1 MRNPGE
7 IERRTQNRVVR
18 RFQKDLGY
26 DYLGNWTDRSG
37 NQNVEDDIVLR
48 WLVEAQGYDKALSKR
63 ALREVKRAAGDTG
76 RSLYD
81 RNRDVYQML
90 RYGVSIK
97 PEAGEVAETLLL
109 IDWDNPERNQFAVA
123 EEVTVLGQGRG
134 ASTKRPDV
142 VLYVNGIA
150 LAVLELKR
158 STVSVSEGIRQNID
172 SQKRE
177 FIGHFFSTV
186 QFVMAGNDTEGLR
199 YGVVE
204 TREKYYLTW
213 KEASAEE
220 NPLDRD
226 LLLLCEKKRF
236 LELIHDFML
245 FDQGVKKVAR
255 HNQYFAVR
263 KAQPFVERREGGI
276 IWHAQGSGKS
286 LTMVWLAKWIR
297 EHDPAARVLIITDR
311 IELDGQIEGVF
322 LGVGEKIVRTKS
334 GPDLIARLGE
344 TTPWLMCSLI
354 HKFASGVEG
363 EDEGALAEYLA
374 EIKKAASAGFAPKG
388 NLFVFVDECHRT
400 QSGDLHDAMKA
411 LMPDATFIG
420 FTGTPLLKTDKKRS
434 IEVFGPYIHTYKFDE
449 AVADKVILDLRYEAR
464 DIEQAMTSQDKIDQW
479 FELKT
484 RGLTEFA
491 KARLKRRW
499 GTLSELFSSQSRLER
514 IVADVLMDMEERDR
528 FVSGRGNAL
537 LVCDSIYEACKVFEL
552 FTQKGLRGKVGI
564 VTSYEPTPASVK
576 GEDSGEGE
584 TERLHEYAIYRRM
597 LADWFNEPEDVAV
610 TKSDVYEDEVK
621 AKFLKEPGQMKLLV
635 VVDKLLTGFDAPPAT
650 YLYIDKQMQ
659 NHGLFQAVCRV
670 NRLDDEDKDYGY
682 IIDYK
687 GLFPDL
693 EGAVRD
699 YTSGALDGYDAADV
713 TGLLKDRFTD
723 GRKRLEEAREAV
735 KALCEPVEVPRDSA
749 AYLRYFCSAD
759 MTDAA
764 LVKANEPSRIA
775 LYKLVG
781 GLIRAYANIASE
793 LEGAGYSTTEA
804 AAIEAEVDLYEKVR
818 TEVRLASGDYIDL
831 KMYEPAMRHLIDT
844 YIRSEDSR
852 KVSAFDDMS
861 LVGLIAARG
870 PEAVKALPEGIAA
883 SPDPTSDTITMNVR
897 KVIIDQNPINPRY
910 YERMSAL
917 LDGLL
922 DQRRRAAIS
931 YREFLEKISVL
942 ARQVIEGPS
951 PEAYPAALDSP
962 AKRALYDNL
971 GKNEALA
978 VAVDAGVEQAS
989 QDGWRANAIK
999 TRRVENAIRAALR
1012 AGMAPGGQVDED
1024 EVMRILSLVTSRD
1037 EY

>member
-7 IERRTQNRVVR
+7 VERRTQNRIVR

-26 DYLGNWTDRSG
+26 AYLGNWTDRPD
-37 NQNVEDDIVLR
+37 NQNIEDAAVLR
-48 WLVEAQGYDKALSKR
+48 WLIDHQGYDQALANR
-63 ALREVKRAAGDTG
+63 ALRSLKRAAGDTA

-81 RNRDVYQML
+81 RNRVVYEML
-90 RYGVSIK
+90 RYGISVR
-97 PEAGEVAETLLL
+97 PEAGEVAETLWL
-109 IDWDNPERNQFAVA
+109 IDWADPERNDFAVA

-134 ASTKRPDV
+134 AYTKRPDI

-186 QFVMAGNDTEGLR
+186 QLVMAGNDTEGLR
-199 YGVVE
+199 YGVID

-213 KEASAEE
+213 KEPSTEE
-220 NPLDRD
+220 NPLDRG
-226 LLLLCEKKRF
+226 LLQLCSKERLLEV
-236 LELIHDFML
+236 IHDFMV
-245 FDQGVKKVAR
+245 FDQGIKKVAR

-263 KAQPFVERREGGI
+263 KAQPFVDRREGGI

-286 LTMVWLAKWIR
+286 LTMVWLTKWIR

-311 IELDGQIEGVF
+311 IELDAQIEGVF
-322 LGVGEKIVRTKS
+322 LGVGEQIIRTKS
-334 GPDLIARLGE
+334 GPDLISRLGE

-354 HKFASGVEG
+354 HKFGPAVEG
-363 EDEGALAEYLA
+363 KDDGALADYLA
-374 EIKKAASAGFAPKG
+374 EIKRAAGANFAPKG
-388 NLFVFVDECHRT
+388 NVFVFVDECHRT

-484 RGLTEFA
+484 RGLTDFA

-564 VTSYEPTPASVK
+564 VTSYEPTAASIK

-597 LADWFNEPEDVAV
+597 LADWFNEPENVAV
-610 TKSDVYEDEVK
+610 TKADVYEREVK

-670 NRLDDEDKDYGY
+670 NRLDDDDKDYGY

-699 YTSGALDGYDAADV
+699 YTSGALDGYDVADV

-735 KALCEPVEVPRDSA
+735 KALCEPVELPRDSRA
-749 AYLRYFCSAD
+749 HLRYFCSSDMSNAD
-759 MTDAA
+759 

-775 LYKLVG
+775 LYRLVG
-781 GLIRAYANIASE
+781 SLIRAYANMASE
-793 LEGAGYSTTEA
+793 LEEAGYTAAEA
-804 AAIEAEVDLYEKVR
+804 AAIEDRGRPLREGPHRGPPGERRLHRPQDVR
-818 TEVRLASGDYIDL
+818 AGDA
-831 KMYEPAMRHLIDT
+831 PPHRHLHPV
-844 YIRSEDSR
+844 RGQPQ
-852 KVSAFDDMS
+852 
-861 LVGLIAARG
+861 GL
-870 PEAVKALPEGIAA
+870 
-883 SPDPTSDTITMNVR
+883 
-897 KVIIDQNPINPRY
+897 
-910 YERMSAL
+910 
-917 LDGLL
+917 
-922 DQRRRAAIS
+922 
-931 YREFLEKISVL
+931 
-942 ARQVIEGPS
+942 
-951 PEAYPAALDSP
+951 
-962 AKRALYDNL
+962 
-971 GKNEALA
+971 
-978 VAVDAGVEQAS
+978 GV
-989 QDGWRANAIK
+989 
-999 TRRVENAIRAALR
+999 
-1012 AGMAPGGQVDED
+1012 
-1024 EVMRILSLVTSRD
+1024 
-1037 EY
+1037 